1 MQAEV
6 PKMKH
11 KDWTTAEEITMSTP
25 HSDLE
30 TWVYILGGQLMSGRL
45 RYQGPPGLLTRL
57 ETLRSS
63 ITEQEM
69 ISMLLERTMPI
80 EKITAGLD
88 SGPA

>member
-1 MQAEV
+1 MQ
-6 PKMKH
+6 H
-11 KDWTTAEEITMSTP
+11 KDWTTAEEATMSTP

-45 RYQGPPGLLTRL
+45 RYQGPPGLLTWL

-69 ISMLLERTMPI
+69 ISMLLERTIPI
-80 EKITAGLD
+80 EKITAGLGAA
-88 SGPA
+88 STPPAVQI